1 MSLVGYIFCGLLVLV
16 LCEGLSGWGQGLGRC
31 WRSGFSVPLTVSWL
45 VAGVKVALYIGMVCV
60 SLRLGRCWRSG
71 WSCNSGFNVGL
82 RQDGVGYTP
91 TVSWLVAEGSLGLRL
106 GGIGR
111 ALSVCFLLVM

>member
-1 MSLVGYIFCGLLVLV
+1 M
-16 LCEGLSGWGQGLGRC
+16 GQGLGRC
-31 WRSGFSVPLTVSWL
+31 WRSGW
-45 VAGVKVALYIGMVCV
+45 G
-60 SLRLGRCWRSG
+60 LGWGCD
-71 WSCNSGFNVGL
+71 SGFDVGL

-91 TVSWLVAEGSLGLRL
+91 TVSWLVAEGSLGLGW

>member
-1 MSLVGYIFCGLLVLV
+1 MQGGSLSLVGHISCKLLVLV

-31 WRSGFSVPLTVSWL
+31 WRSGW
-45 VAGVKVALYIGMVCV
+45 GCD
-60 SLRLGRCWRSG
+60 
-71 WSCNSGFNVGL
+71 SGFDVGL

-91 TVSWLVAEGSLGLRL
+91 TVSWLVAEGSLGLGL

>member
-1 MSLVGYIFCGLLVLV
+1 MWGYVQGSGSSLVGYISCGLLVLV
-16 LCEGLSGWGQGLGRC
+16 LCEGLSRWGQ
-31 WRSGFSVPLTVSWL
+31 
-45 VAGVKVALYIGMVCV
+45 A
-60 SLRLGRCWRSG
+60 LGRCWRSG
-71 WSCNSGFNVGL
+71 WGCDSGFDVGL

-91 TVSWLVAEGSLGLRL
+91 TVSWLVAEGSLGLRW